1 MSQPIPIVIIVGFLG
16 AGKTTLLKNL
26 LPQVESA
33 GIEPYVIINDY
44 TNAKVDALSLE
55 HKNRS
60 VTPINGNCICCDS
73 LIELMNLLVNLSL
86 SDRSMVFVEANGTTD
101 PTVLIEH
108 LLGNEE
114 LRKRYAPI
122 LQLTV
127 VDTKRWQKRFWMNE
141 LERLQI
147 ETASHLLFTRK
158 EMSSA
163 KRITKVAED
172 IATVNARATCVDV
185 NAFAEELASYNQA
198 SDSTIEDA
206 AIDQIGVHVIP
217 HQKDDHRHA
226 HAHAFVGMELK
237 LPDPMPAKSL
247 QDWLNAL
254 PDEVLRAKGIV
265 RFSDEPDRW
274 FQFQYVEASA
284 EEAKLYPL
292 PAKPV
297 VPACAVLIGVKL
309 NKEMISELL
318 SQSMDKAKTD
328 A

>member
-55 HKNRS
+55 YKNRS

-114 LRKRYAPI
+114 LRQRYAPI

-127 VDTKRWQKRFWMNE
+127 VDIKRWQKRFWMNE

-147 ETASHLLFTRK
+147 ETASHLLFTR
-158 EMSSA
+158 EETSSA

-185 NAFAEELASYNQA
+185 TAFAEELASYNQA
-198 SDSTIEDA
+198 SNSTAEHVDEG
-206 AIDQIGVHVIP
+206 GVQVISRK
-217 HQKDDHRHA
+217 KDDDRHA

-309 NKEMISELL
+309 NQEMISELL

-328 A
+328 V